1 MKAKVKSSEKK
12 QKPIPSDIKECSR
25 ISFPW
30 KSEYS
35 VIVDSLSINEEET
48 ILQDIVKYNIMQLPR
63 GTFLSIKRSVRVG
76 DLLAELQD
84 MKFTGICSIS
94 FGLFIGT
101 IVFKSGKRILAEYK
115 ETVGDTAGD
124 ELQKI
129 NGEKVD
135 ASLST
140 LNEAQIQLSLE
151 FNKACL
157 IVKGAKA
164 DPAIHPKTPA
174 PNQHTIKKP
183 LMDTPKQAHI
193 GTSKNHQT
201 PGIPEA
207 SAAKI
212 PLKVEPVRASE
223 LPKIISDAHLKKAAQ
238 KPFAAVQQKSPV
250 FPEISEEKNPE
261 NTAVL
266 QTDADFSSFEKDIE
280 TFETMDVEII
290 TNKIRGECKTLIKQL
305 HLEHLTED

>member
-1 MKAKVKSSEKK
+1 M
-12 QKPIPSDIKECSR
+12 
-25 ISFPW
+25 
-30 KSEYS
+30 
-35 VIVDSLSINEEET
+35 
-48 ILQDIVKYNIMQLPR
+48 MQLPR
-63 GTFLSIKRSVRVG
+63 GTFLSIKRSIKVG

-94 FGLFIGT
+94 YGLIIGT
-101 IVFKSGKRILAEYK
+101 FVFKSGKRILAQYK
-115 ETVGDTAGD
+115 DIVGDAAGD

-151 FNKACL
+151 FNGTCL

-164 DPAIHPKTPA
+164 DPAIRPEIPA

-183 LMDTPKQAHI
+183 LLNTPKQAQI
-193 GTSKNHQT
+193 DPGKNHQA
-201 PGIPEA
+201 PSIPET
-207 SAAKI
+207 STAKR
-212 PLKVEPVRASE
+212 PLKVEPVRAPE
-223 LPKIISDAHLKKAAQ
+223 LPKIISDTHLKKAAQ

-250 FPEISEEKNPE
+250 YPEASEEKKPE
-261 NTAVL
+261 ETTVL
-266 QTDADFSSFEKDIE
+266 QTDSEFSSFERDIE
-280 TFETMDVEII
+280 TFETMDMDTI